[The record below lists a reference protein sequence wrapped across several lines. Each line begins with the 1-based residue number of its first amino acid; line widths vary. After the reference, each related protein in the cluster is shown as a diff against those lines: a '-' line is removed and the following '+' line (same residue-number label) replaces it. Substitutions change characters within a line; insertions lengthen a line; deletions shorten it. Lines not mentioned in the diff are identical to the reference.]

1 MKGFRNLLI
10 LAASGGWTLAWVA
23 AGGHAPR
30 EQNEVVAPASD
41 FQSSCVTWVL
51 PPGDDPRPYSRHNL
65 PSGNKA
71 RILLESFI
79 DVIDE
84 RTGATERFVLTVG
97 HPTEWMFVEDR
108 IFHIPSKEWRAIY
121 SLKEVRN
128 MGPSLTYQG
137 KPSRGRRWRDR
148 SPTSGAAISS
158 LAIDVRR
165 FPRTRV
171 LKTHA
176 EIDAA
181 IWSKVP
187 LVGRT
192 EIRDPKRR
200 ERYLLEY
207 PIIIISSVQ
216 ETGRFQVDTGPV
228 LVPDFTSEAESI
240 IDRLEMAY
248 IAYNRLD
255 RAEFILRRPTP
266 LPSHSEGK
274 PSLILY
280 PSEVREYQAR
290 NWLLGGVRGSP
301 PSPAS
306 ALDEAQHPPVRG
318 SDGRP

>member
-1 MKGFRNLLI
+1 MTMKRFKKLLI
-10 LAASGGWTLAWVA
+10 LAA
-23 AGGHAPR
+23 AGGCTLVWLATGGPAPP
-30 EQNEVVAPASD
+30 EQKEMVAPACD
-41 FQSSCVTWVL
+41 FQSSCVTWDF
-51 PPGDDPRPYSRHNL
+51 PARIDPRPYSRHNI
-65 PSGNKA
+65 PTGNKA

-84 RTGATERFVLTVG
+84 RTGTTERFVLTVG
-97 HPTEWMFVEDR
+97 HPTEWLFAEDR

-137 KPSRGRRWRDR
+137 RPSRGRRWRDK
-148 SPTSGAAISS
+148 SSVTGVAIST
-158 LAIDVRR
+158 LEIDVRT

-171 LKTHA
+171 LKTHG

-181 IWSKVP
+181 VWSKVP

-192 EIRDPKRR
+192 EFRDPKRR

-207 PIIIISSVQ
+207 PIIIISSVP

-228 LVPDFTSEAESI
+228 LVPDFTSGAERI

-248 IAYNRLD
+248 IAYNQLD

-266 LPSHSEGK
+266 LPGHSGDK
-274 PSLILY
+274 QSLALY
-280 PSEVREYQAR
+280 PSEVREYKAR
-290 NWLLGGVRGSP
+290 NWLLGGER
-301 PSPAS
+301 
-306 ALDEAQHPPVRG
+306 
-318 SDGRP
+318 

>member
-1 MKGFRNLLI
+1 MKGFGNLLI
-10 LAASGGWTLAWVA
+10 LVATGGWTLAWVA
-23 AGGHAPR
+23 AGGPVPG
-30 EQNEVVAPASD
+30 EQNEGVAPACD
-41 FQSSCVTWVL
+41 FQSSCVTWDF
-51 PPGDDPRPYSRHNL
+51 PPSPDPRPFSRHNI

-84 RTGATERFVLTVG
+84 RTGTTERFVLTVG
-97 HPTEWMFVEDR
+97 HPREWLFVEDR
-108 IFHIPSKEWRAIY
+108 IFYMPSKDHWEWRAIY

-128 MGPSLTYQG
+128 MGAYLTYQG
-137 KPSRGRRWRDR
+137 KPSRGRRWRDK
-148 SPTSGAAISS
+148 SPVTGVAIGS
-158 LAIDVRR
+158 LEIDVRT

-171 LKTHA
+171 LKTPK

-192 EIRDPKRR
+192 EIRDPKRQ
-200 ERYLLEY
+200 ERYVLEY
-207 PIIIISSVQ
+207 PIIIVSSVQ

-228 LVPDFTSEAESI
+228 LVPDFTSEAERV

-274 PSLILY
+274 PSLTLHF
-280 PSEVREYQAR
+280 SEVRKYQAR
-290 NWLLGGVRGSP
+290 NLLLGGVRGSLS
-301 PSPAS
+301 SPA
-306 ALDEAQHPPVRG
+306 APVG
-318 SDGRP
+318 KD

>member
-10 LAASGGWTLAWVA
+10 LAAAGGWTLAWVV

-108 IFHIPSKEWRAIY
+108 IFHIPSKEWR
-121 SLKEVRN
+121 
-128 MGPSLTYQG
+128 
-137 KPSRGRRWRDR
+137 DR

-158 LAIDVRR
+158 LEIDVRR

-207 PIIIISSVQ
+207 PIIIIISVQ

-228 LVPDFTSEAESI
+228 LVPDFTSEAERV
-240 IDRLEMAY
+240 IDRLEMAH

-301 PSPAS
+301 SSPAS